1 MIKKVFC
8 AIALALCVVSASAQ
22 DDKQN
27 VLVVYGGPQFSMAS
41 VGGGYSSGSKFSYL
55 GGLQYE
61 RNGVFGEDFGLYGG
75 LEYTAKGVNG
85 VEFVGSS
92 REDDYGLNFLQ
103 LNLGVKYAKE
113 IWGIEGFGEIGPYVA
128 YGIGGSSSINGHDLD
143 GNSFES
149 LSVSGGSIYTDGGA
163 GFSKF
168 DAGFKVAIGAEFS
181 GFRVMA
187 GYQQGLIDI
196 ADSDLIS
203 NGYKNYGFFA
213 AIGYGFKF

>member
-1 MIKKVFC
+1 MMKKLFC
-8 AIALALCVVSASAQ
+8 AMVLALCVVSASAK
-22 DDKQN
+22 DDKEN
-27 VLVVYGGPQFSMAS
+27 VLVVYGGPQFSMAT
-41 VGGGYSSGSKFSYL
+41 VGGGYSTGNKFSFL

-75 LEYTAKGVNG
+75 LEYSAKGVNG

-92 REDDYGLNFLQ
+92 REDDYGLNYLQ

-113 IWGIEGFGEIGPYVA
+113 IWGIEGFGQIGPYLA
-128 YGIGGSSSINGHDLD
+128 YGIGGSSSINGYDLD

-149 LSVSGGSIYTDGGA
+149 LSVSGGDIYTDGGA
-163 GFSKF
+163 GFSSF
-168 DAGFKVAIGAEFS
+168 DAGFRIALGAEFS

-187 GYQQGLIDI
+187 GYQQGLTNI
-196 ADSDLIS
+196 ADDQLIS

-213 AIGYGFKF
+213 VIGYGFKF